1 MAKDTRR
8 CKRQSVSTLVR
19 AEMWATARGP
29 GDLATGPNLAR
40 KPYYYGLA
48 IVARSLRGCESSW
61 STLRWRKLLD
71 LTNETD
77 KGRTRGLHTA
87 DLEISKL

>member
-1 MAKDTRR
+1 M
-8 CKRQSVSTLVR
+8 Q
-19 AEMWATARGP
+19 TAIRKYIGEGRDVGDRKGP

-71 LTNETD
+71 LTNETAP
-77 KGRTRGLHTA
+77 GRTRGHN
-87 DLEISKL
+87 